1 MDPQQV
7 NIQSVEVLER
17 TRAAFIRCR
26 EELGLAVA
34 EADSEVDRLVMW
46 LQNDRMMYWRGRINR
61 LREDLNNARRKQL
74 LANR

>member
-46 LQNDRMMYWRGRINR
+46 LQNDRVM
-61 LREDLNNARRKQL
+61 
-74 LANR
+74 